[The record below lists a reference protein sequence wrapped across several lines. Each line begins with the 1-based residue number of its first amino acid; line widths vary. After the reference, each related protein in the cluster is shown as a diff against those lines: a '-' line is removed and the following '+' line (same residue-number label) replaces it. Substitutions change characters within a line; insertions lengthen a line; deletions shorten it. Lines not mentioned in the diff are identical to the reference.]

1 MDPDQDLHREN
12 RRLKALVD
20 DLLLERDA
28 HLNELDRLRGVARE
42 IVEESEPG
50 WIEGVCYFC
59 RCDQYPESKC
69 SACKLRDVLEPVDA

>member
-28 HLNELDRLRGVARE
+28 HLNELDTLRLARKIDRATIGMYEMFQRGD
-42 IVEESEPG
+42 VEAKS
-50 WIEGVCYFC
+50 
-59 RCDQYPESKC
+59 
-69 SACKLRDVLEPVDA
+69 